1 MNTYE
6 TTHQCLCP
14 NGELK
19 DHYTIII
26 ESASIIPAEFIIQ
39 ALKELPPKAY
49 QEEIADQLR
58 NKLGAA
64 VTVVGWHYSVKITSV
79 RP

>member
-6 TTHQCLCP
+6 TRHTALCP

-19 DHYTIII
+19 DHYDIKV
-26 ESASIIPAEFIIQ
+26 ESGEIIPVEFIIQ
-39 ALKELPPKAY
+39 ALKELPQKAY
-49 QEEIADQLR
+49 QEDIADNLR
-58 NKLGAA
+58 AKLGAS
-64 VTVVGWHYSVKITSV
+64 VTVVGWHFSVKITSY

>member
-6 TTHQCLCP
+6 LTHSALCP

-19 DHYTIII
+19 DHYDIRV
-26 ESASIIPAEFIIQ
+26 ESPHIIPVEFLIQ
-39 ALKELPPKAY
+39 ALKELPKESY
-49 QEEIADQLR
+49 QEDIADSLR
-58 NKLGAA
+58 NKLGAP
-64 VTVVGWHYSVKITSV
+64 VTVIGWHYSVKITCH